1 MQQMGRR
8 GLQIG
13 KQTVKFQGGSW
24 LHINAKQ
31 ECRGGE
37 QGTASE
43 PTGLRKDRVEQCKS
57 TLCMQLHLLH
67 LHGATV
73 KTQ

>member
-1 MQQMGRR
+1 MQSKNAGV
-8 GLQIG
+8 G
-13 KQTVKFQGGSW
+13 KK
-24 LHINAKQ
+24 
-31 ECRGGE
+31 E

-67 LHGATV
+67 LQGATV